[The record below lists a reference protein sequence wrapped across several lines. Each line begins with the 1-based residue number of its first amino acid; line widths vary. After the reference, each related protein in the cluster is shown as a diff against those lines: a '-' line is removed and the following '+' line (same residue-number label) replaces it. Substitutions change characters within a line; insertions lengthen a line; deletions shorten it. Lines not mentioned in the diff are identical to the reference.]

1 LVFGTIVAS
10 GASGAA
16 VLFGAEDAADAVLL
30 PLDPAPNT
38 SFYAFAAAPVGDING
53 DGAPDVVV
61 SGFKPDFSG
70 SAAGVYFGCPPAT
83 PDCRAAIAQADAG
96 VTHSG
101 GRFFSHVAG
110 VGNFYGRSGDAQP
123 LNDFALGGDN
133 GGSNR
138 VTVVAGR
145 TNWPA
150 LPAVVE
156 LNAPGDAVGVVEL
169 QSTQG
174 RAGQYIGGL
183 GDLNGDGFAEMAI
196 GGGPT
201 LDLTEVFF
209 GSEDPA
215 TPIQVQPPHLVLAN
229 PCPSAAPTFGS
240 FFAGGVDL
248 DGDVDGR
255 PDFIVSNRGNKRIV
269 VFDQDLA
276 NLDCIRRNEQLWGR
290 TVDLA
295 GDVDGD
301 GFSDIVVTHGDQAN
315 TTVQVMYNDGMGRF
329 GIGEGVVAQ
338 RAADVSLGGPPYFK
352 LAAAGAGRFD
362 GDAYDDLAIIVKV
375 PGGDLRVVVFH

>member
-1 LVFGTIVAS
+1 SAVGVLDADADGYDDLLVFGTIVAS

-183 GDLNGDGFAEMAI
+183 GDLNGDGR
-196 GGGPT
+196 
-201 LDLTEVFF
+201 TEVVVGAPRHYGF
-209 GSEDPA
+209 
-215 TPIQVQPPHLVLAN
+215 AN
-229 PCPSAAPTFGS
+229 PDFRSPDGAAYVFSAQT
-240 FFAGGVDL
+240 
-248 DGDVDGR
+248 
-255 PDFIVSNRGNKRIV
+255 
-269 VFDQDLA
+269 
-276 NLDCIRRNEQLWGR
+276 
-290 TVDLA
+290 
-295 GDVDGD
+295 
-301 GFSDIVVTHGDQAN
+301 
-315 TTVQVMYNDGMGRF
+315 
-329 GIGEGVVAQ
+329 
-338 RAADVSLGGPPYFK
+338 LG
-352 LAAAGAGRFD
+352 L
-362 GDAYDDLAIIVKV
+362 
-375 PGGDLRVVVFH
+375 